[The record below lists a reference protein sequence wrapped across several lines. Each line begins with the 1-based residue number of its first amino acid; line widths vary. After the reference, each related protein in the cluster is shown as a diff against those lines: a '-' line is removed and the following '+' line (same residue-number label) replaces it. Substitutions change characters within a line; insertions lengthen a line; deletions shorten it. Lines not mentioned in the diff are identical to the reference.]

1 MNLESLTICPSR
13 SKRKVLGRK
22 DSKGDSVVR
31 SSLNASPATSPSTPV
46 TPTSSQRAPG
56 QICRSVK
63 KSNTSNEEFKQLL
76 LKRGSRSDSSFR
88 ISATEILKSPIASR
102 TFNDGLSEDTNH
114 PEGFPSPFQSHSPEK
129 TPEVLHSPYPK
140 ANTEGFSTK
149 VFSSSRHGRSRL
161 PPASN
166 SSRYSTRSRLY
177 TTPMQA
183 ISEGEAE
190 NSDGS
195 PHDDRS
201 S

>member
-1 MNLESLTICPSR
+1 MTICHSR

-22 DSKGDSVVR
+22 DSKGDTSLR
-31 SSLNASPATSPSTPV
+31 SSQGASPASPPTPPNTPV
-46 TPTSSQRAPG
+46 TPTSSQRASS
-56 QICRSVK
+56 QIYRSVK

-88 ISATEILKSPIASR
+88 ISATEILKSPVASR
-102 TFNDGLSEDTNH
+102 SFSDPLPEGTQH
-114 PEGFPSPFQSHSPEK
+114 PEGFPSPFHPQSPEK
-129 TPEVLHSPYPK
+129 TAEVLHSPYPK
-140 ANTEGFSTK
+140 ANVEGFSTK
-149 VFSSSRHGRSRL
+149 VFSSSRQGRSRL
-161 PPASN
+161 PPAAN

-183 ISEGEAE
+183 ISEGETE